1 MKLLMVGW
9 LCLSLMSCNLVPNS
23 KPITNQQ
30 LESDLVSKKISVSNP
45 MLGGGWTFEKNE
57 KRCVNIVEANF
68 GTERAV
74 IVADVVTSGVAG
86 GGWYFV
92 GISGQI
98 EVYYSKIGDRW
109 VIEKLENK
117 GIEVDYATEAGKRI
131 GKSEEEVQ
139 AKTKSVCQSG
149 FDNSVNKKSP

>member
-1 MKLLMVGW
+1 MKLLTVGW

-30 LESDLVSKKISVSNP
+30 LESDLVNKTVSVPNP
-45 MLGGGWTFEKNE
+45 LVRSWTFEKGE
-57 KRCVNIVEANF
+57 RRCVNIVEANF

-74 IVADVVTSGVAG
+74 IVADVVTSGSSG

-117 GIEVDYATEAGKRI
+117 GLEVDYATEMGKRI

-149 FDNSVNKKSP
+149 FDNSLDKKSP